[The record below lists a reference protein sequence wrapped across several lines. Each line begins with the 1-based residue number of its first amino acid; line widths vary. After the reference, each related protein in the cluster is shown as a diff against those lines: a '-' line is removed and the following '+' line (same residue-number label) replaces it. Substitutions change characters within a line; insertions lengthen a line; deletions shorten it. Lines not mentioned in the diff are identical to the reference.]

1 MRTKDCPLCVRFL
14 SSPFGDPDRECIHT
28 CHSCGYHDKDVECS
42 GVYFCPNPLCRM
54 CGASWIA
61 DGLKKVDVP
70 GTNGYTV
77 DGNELHDKRVACVM
91 SDAGHKAARIST

>member
-1 MRTKDCPLCVRFL
+1 
-14 SSPFGDPDRECIHT
+14 
-28 CHSCGYHDKDVECS
+28 
-42 GVYFCPNPLCRM
+42 M

-91 SDAGHKAARIST
+91 SMRDTKLLAFLRERYPEFMAILPLPSVVEDHDRGDEDGCGRSAP